1 MRDLD
6 KGLQLLGPDDY
17 RRMRWK
23 NGQGW
28 TTEIAVSPA
37 DAGLN
42 GKPFDWRIS
51 MADIEQDGEFS
62 PFPGYDRTILV
73 AEGAGMELTFDASAT
88 QRLAARFEPL
98 RFKGEWHTRCR
109 LLDGPVRD
117 FNVMSARVGWQQDC
131 RIEHGSACTLAPG
144 AARIM
149 IVHCLQ
155 GGAGMVGTSGTRT
168 QLQIGETL
176 IYAGTPAAEP
186 LELVPADAAAVM
198 AVIVLKRVHSD

>member
-1 MRDLD
+1 MRDL
-6 KGLQLLGPDDY
+6 GNGMRLLGPDDY

-73 AEGAGMELTFDASAT
+73 AEGGGMELRFDAAAT
-88 QRLAARFEPL
+88 QRLAARFQPL
-98 RFKGEWHTRCR
+98 RFKGEWRTRCR

-117 FNVMSARVGWQQDC
+117 FNVMTARTRWRHEC
-131 RIEHGSACTLAPG
+131 RIEHGSTCTLAPG
-144 AARIM
+144 SAQIV
-149 IVHCLQ
+149 IVHCLR
-155 GGAGMVGTSGTRT
+155 GGAEMAGASGTR
-168 QLQIGETL
+168 LQVQAGETL
-176 IYAGTPAAEP
+176 IYTGRPATGP
-186 LELVPADAAAVM
+186 LEQVPADAASVA
-198 AVIVLKRVHSD
+198 AVITLSRVQPA